1 MSSADLERLPSR
13 VRAMRGNMHVRAA
26 ASEIGISPT
35 TLGKIE
41 RGGLPSRTILVKLA
55 RWLGESESGLFELAK
70 LDASARPR
78 IRFAPDLAER
88 IIEANERV
96 QAIEARGHE

>member
-1 MSSADLERLPSR
+1 MNSADLERLLSK
-13 VRAMRGNMHVRAA
+13 VRSARRNMHVRAA

-41 RGGLPSRTILVKLA
+41 RGGLPSRTTLVKLA
-55 RWLGESESGLFELAK
+55 RWLGESESGLFQIAD
-70 LDASARPR
+70 LDASANPR

-88 IIEANERV
+88 IIAANKKV
-96 QAIEARGHE
+96 QALDARGHE